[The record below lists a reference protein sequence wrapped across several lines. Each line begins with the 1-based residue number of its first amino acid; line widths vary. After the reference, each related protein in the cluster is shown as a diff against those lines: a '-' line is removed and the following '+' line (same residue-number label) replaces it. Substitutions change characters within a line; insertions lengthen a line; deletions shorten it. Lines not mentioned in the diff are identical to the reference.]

1 MEDTIEG
8 LRSGKIKPEDI
19 PPVRIGEVNGEVY
32 TLDHRRLV
40 AFREAGVPIT
50 YRKASAREL
59 KRETRGKTTSKDNGL
74 SVKIRKGE

>member
-40 AFREAGVPIT
+40 TFREAGIPVT

-59 KRETRGKTTSKDNGL
+59 KREGGNKLTGNGMEIR
-74 SVKIRKGE
+74 IRKGN